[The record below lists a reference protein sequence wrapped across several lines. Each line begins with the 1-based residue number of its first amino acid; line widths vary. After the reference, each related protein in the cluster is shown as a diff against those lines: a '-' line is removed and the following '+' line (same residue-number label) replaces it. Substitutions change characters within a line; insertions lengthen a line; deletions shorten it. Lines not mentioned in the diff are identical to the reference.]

1 MKFIKLLEQSIVEE
15 ALINEQVEE
24 GIGKTIAKGALAG
37 ALSFSPVKKDIKNTK
52 PDTEL
57 STKAKSATSKY
68 STIVSD
74 IIDNIEGGYYNPGQL
89 KSKKYKRS
97 GETMFGLDR
106 LRSPEI
112 TKSPQGQEFWNTV
125 DKNKKNW
132 KWNDMG
138 GEEESKLKDIAKDIM
153 VSRFENYLNR
163 YIKTD
168 KAKNLI
174 KNNYNL
180 LFNFVYST
188 WNGQGWFKDF
198 SEIVNSEI
206 DKGNENPEDI
216 FEKLIQ
222 ARKNSKNGLIR
233 QSAPKVEKLASKN
246 P

>member
-1 MKFIKLLEQSIVEE
+1 
-15 ALINEQVEE
+15 
-24 GIGKTIAKGALAG
+24 
-37 ALSFSPVKKDIKNTK
+37 
-52 PDTEL
+52 
-57 STKAKSATSKY
+57 
-68 STIVSD
+68 
-74 IIDNIEGGYYNPGQL
+74 
-89 KSKKYKRS
+89 
-97 GETMFGLDR
+97 
-106 LRSPEI
+106 
-112 TKSPQGQEFWNTV
+112 
-125 DKNKKNW
+125 
-132 KWNDMG
+132 MG
-138 GEEESKLKDIAKDIM
+138 GNKESELKDMAKDIM

-198 SEIVNSEI
+198 SEILNKEV